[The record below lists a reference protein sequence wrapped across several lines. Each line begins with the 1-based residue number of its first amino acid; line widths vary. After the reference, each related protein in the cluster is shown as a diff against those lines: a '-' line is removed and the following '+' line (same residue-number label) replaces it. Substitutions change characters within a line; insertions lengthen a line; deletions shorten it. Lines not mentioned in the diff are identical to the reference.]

1 MEVCLYVTQCL
12 AITCGVFISRAL
24 PTQTKCQRH
33 TGTSEWDSDV
43 GVRVGDE
50 VTEGGESLSL
60 SLSLFLSLSL
70 SGWLSLS
77 RSLSLSL
84 AVCVCVYGMYVCKC
98 V

>member
-1 MEVCLYVTQCL
+1 MEVCLYVTQCF

-43 GVRVGDE
+43 GGRVGDR
-50 VTEGGESLSL
+50 VTEETDETDRLSL
-60 SLSLFLSLSL
+60 SLSRALSRSRSLARALSLSL
-70 SGWLSLS
+70 S
-77 RSLSLSL
+77 
-84 AVCVCVYGMYVCKC
+84 GMYVCKC

>member
-1 MEVCLYVTQCL
+1 MTQCL

-50 VTEGGESLSL
+50 VTEGGESSLSL
-60 SLSLFLSLSL
+60 SLSLSLSF
-70 SGWLSLS
+70 SF
-77 RSLSLSL
+77 SLSLSL
-84 AVCVCVYGMYVCKC
+84 AGSLSLALSLSLSLCVCVYGMYVCKC